1 MVFTMIPARNKEEYD
16 LFPSEDSE
24 FVKRWLTFTD
34 DNVKYLRNTMPIPT
48 LGSPSL
54 SGVDGTAAMYE
65 DEGYLFLFNPSYVD
79 MPVRVVREVR
89 LICFNLS
96 IHRHSNNT
104 GTTCCGREY
113 RSLIFYIFMVCD
125 ETVSWYK

>member
-1 MVFTMIPARNKEEYD
+1 MYVFLLVSFQCVTRTITHTHTGNMVFTMIPARNKEEYD

-79 MPVRVVREVR
+79 MPVRVVRKVR
-89 LICFNLS
+89 A
-96 IHRHSNNT
+96 
-104 GTTCCGREY
+104 
-113 RSLIFYIFMVCD
+113 
-125 ETVSWYK
+125 